1 MNDLCIRVGEG
12 QREKGRRERRK
23 ILKMVFFFLLRMVII
38 NRVGRIEG
46 KIMLMNLWLDFA
58 KEEEVS

>member
-1 MNDLCIRVGEG
+1 LY
-12 QREKGRRERRK
+12 KGWRGSKRK
-23 ILKMVFFFLLRMVII
+23 GSKRKKKNIKNGLFFLLRMVII

-58 KEEEVS
+58 KEKEVS